1 MGVIPKRTED
11 LVDQRP
17 SRVDKVTSGRWVE
30 PRIPEPARG
39 WHKTALKIWNSFKS
53 SGQVDFWQS
62 TDWAVA
68 YSICEDLSNFK
79 QQEVAVRLAVRDVK
93 AWDKHAAHLERD
105 ERVAAGY
112 PAVRPSVPRAGSPQ
126 KMAEIYRVLGTLL
139 VTEADRRRV
148 HIELDAAALG
158 DDVDPVADVLQQY
171 AAGLKG
177 D

>member
-1 MGVIPKRTED
+1 MGVIPKRTDD

-17 SRVDKVTSGRWVE
+17 SRVDRVSSGRWVE
-30 PRIPEPARG
+30 PEVPEPVKG
-39 WHKTALKIWNSFKS
+39 WHKTALKVWKSFHS

-62 TDWAVA
+62 TDWAIAFSV
-68 YSICEDLSNFK
+68 CEDLSNFK
-79 QQEVAVRLAVRDVK
+79 QQEAAVKLALRDLK
-93 AWDKHAAHLERD
+93 AWDKHAAHLDRD

-112 PAVRPSVPRAGSPQ
+112 SVVRPTVPRAGSPQ

-148 HIELDAAALG
+148 HIELEAG
-158 DDVDPVADVLQQY
+158 DVGGGVDPVADVLQQY